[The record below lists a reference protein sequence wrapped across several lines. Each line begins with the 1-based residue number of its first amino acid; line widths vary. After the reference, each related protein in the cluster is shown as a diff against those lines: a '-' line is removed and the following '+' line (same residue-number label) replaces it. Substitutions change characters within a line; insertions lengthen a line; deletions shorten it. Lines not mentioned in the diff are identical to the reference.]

1 MWILNLVAGLGFF
14 LYGMKIMG
22 EGLEK
27 IAGDRMSRIIDKL
40 TGSLIKGV
48 MVGTVVTALIQSSSA
63 TTVMVVGFINA
74 GIMSLQQAVG
84 VIMGANIGTTVTSVL
99 ISLQDINSSF
109 WIINIFKPTYLAP
122 IAIGIGVILI
132 QFVNKK
138 HSSNIGEILA
148 GFGFLFVGMDMMSS
162 AMEFLSG
169 YSFFNELMIKLS
181 NPILGVL
188 LGMVLTAVLQSSSAS
203 VGILQAAAATGL
215 LQLHSAAAIILGQNI
230 GTCITAMISAV
241 GASRAAKKA
250 AVVHL
255 LFNIIGSLI
264 FLIVL
269 YALAAGRFIPGWT
282 GAATSANIAGFHI
295 CFNVVNT
302 LLLLPFN
309 RVLVLIANRLLP
321 EYEADRSEEPVMLET
336 RLLSTPALA
345 IAQAKREL
353 VNMMK
358 AASASVSC
366 GYEMLN
372 GKSVRTKEEVEDIEN
387 DIDLYESNITQ
398 YLVRIGDES
407 LNEDENTEV
416 STMFHVITDIERIG
430 DHAYNISNSVLEM
443 KEKGIQF
450 SEVASHK
457 LNKMYEAVNRL
468 VDMTLSAY
476 DRHDVAEALS
486 VQPLED
492 VIDYLKDHLKNE
504 HLERLAKHECTF
516 NTGVVYL
523 DIVNNLERI
532 ADHCSNIG
540 LTVEQLES
548 DRSID
553 FDPHAHLK
561 HMHDNKSA
569 AYTKVY
575 DKYIDRYTK

>member
-1 MWILNLVAGLGFF
+1 MWILNLIAGLGFF

-27 IAGDRMSRIIDKL
+27 IAGDRMNNIIDKL
-40 TGSLIKGV
+40 TGNLFKGV
-48 MVGTVVTALIQSSSA
+48 LVGTVVTALIQSSSA

-74 GIMSLQQAVG
+74 GIMSLNQAVG

-99 ISLQDINSSF
+99 ISLQDINSNL
-109 WIINIFKPTYLAP
+109 WIINLFKPEFLAP

-132 QFVNKK
+132 QFIKGKN
-138 HSSNIGEILA
+138 SNNIGQILA
-148 GFGFLFVGMDMMSS
+148 GFGFLFIGMNMMSG
-162 AMEFLSG
+162 AMEFLKE
-169 YSFFNELMIKLS
+169 YEFFQTMMIRLS
-181 NPILGVL
+181 NPILGVI
-188 LGMVLTAVLQSSSAS
+188 LGLVLTAIIQSSSAS
-203 VGILQAAAATGL
+203 VGILQAAASTGL

-230 GTCITAMISAV
+230 GTCVTAMISAV
-241 GASRAAKKA
+241 GASKTAKKA

-255 LFNIIGSLI
+255 LFNIIGSGI

-269 YALAAGRFIPGWT
+269 YAFQVGHFIPGWT
-282 GAATSANIAGFHI
+282 DAATRTTIAGFHI
-295 CFNVVNT
+295 FFNVINT
-302 LLLLPFN
+302 IILLPFHN
-309 RVLVLIANRLLP
+309 GLVFIANRFLP
-321 EYEADRSEEPVMLET
+321 EDGKDKPQPVMLET

-358 AASASVSC
+358 AASVSVSC
-366 GYEMLN
+366 GYDMMN
-372 GKSVRTKEEVEDIEN
+372 GVAVKTREELEEIEN

-398 YLVRIGDES
+398 YLIRIGDES

-430 DHAYNISNSVLEM
+430 DHAYNISASVLEM
-443 KEKGIQF
+443 KEKDIQF
-450 SEVASHK
+450 SEIAMHQ

-468 VDMTLSAY
+468 VRMTLTAY
-476 DRHDVAEALS
+476 DEHDVSAALS

-492 VIDYLKDHLKNE
+492 VIDYLKDHLKTE
-504 HLERLAKHECTF
+504 HLDRLARHECTF
-516 NTGVVYL
+516 NIGVVYL

-548 DRSID
+548 DESID

-561 HMHDNKSA
+561 HMHDHKSD
-569 AYTKVY
+569 AYTRVY